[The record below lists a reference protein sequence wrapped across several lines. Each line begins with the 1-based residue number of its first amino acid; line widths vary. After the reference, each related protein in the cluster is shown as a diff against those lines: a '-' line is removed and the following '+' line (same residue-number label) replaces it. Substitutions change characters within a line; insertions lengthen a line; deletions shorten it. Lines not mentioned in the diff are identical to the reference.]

1 MEKHKHPFVAGV
13 LTGCLEATINYPLV
27 SPAQPTPPSSCPGPW
42 RGPPLTR
49 SAPQEY
55 TKSQIQL
62 TKGVYSSPFDVVRQT
77 VARAGPLGEAG
88 HILRSALHPH
98 SLSSRSLSAYL
109 PGMYRGLSTF
119 ITFAPACV
127 AVRFWAF
134 DTSQRAIETA
144 YPGIEERYLHFAAGL
159 CSGAV
164 EAALV
169 LVPMETIA
177 ITLMHDQMS
186 AERKYRGLVG
196 PMVTM
201 VREQGPRGVYRGLLP
216 QVGALVP
223 LRPRKR
229 PASLS
234 LQPPLLSEPTVP
246 QLAKNSLNMCIRF
259 GMYGVLKRKVQGP
272 PEENRPFTELQALGT
287 RAPQGLC

>member
-1 MEKHKHPFVAGV
+1 
-13 LTGCLEATINYPLV
+13 
-27 SPAQPTPPSSCPGPW
+27 
-42 RGPPLTR
+42 
-49 SAPQEY
+49 
-55 TKSQIQL
+55 
-62 TKGVYSSPFDVVRQT
+62 
-77 VARAGPLGEAG
+77 
-88 HILRSALHPH
+88 
-98 SLSSRSLSAYL
+98 
-109 PGMYRGLSTF
+109 MYRGLSTF

-216 QVGALVP
+216 QVRASAPPPEAAGPQVSPATFALRARGAAARKELAQYVHT
-223 LRPRKR
+223 LRDVRRAEEEGAR
-229 PASLS
+229 PARG
-234 LQPPLLSEPTVP
+234 EPSIHGT
-246 QLAKNSLNMCIRF
+246 S
-259 GMYGVLKRKVQGP
+259 GVRYACTP
-272 PEENRPFTELQALGT
+272 R
-287 RAPQGLC
+287 LC

>member
-1 MEKHKHPFVAGV
+1 
-13 LTGCLEATINYPLV
+13 
-27 SPAQPTPPSSCPGPW
+27 
-42 RGPPLTR
+42 
-49 SAPQEY
+49 
-55 TKSQIQL
+55 
-62 TKGVYSSPFDVVRQT
+62 
-77 VARAGPLGEAG
+77 
-88 HILRSALHPH
+88 
-98 SLSSRSLSAYL
+98 
-109 PGMYRGLSTF
+109 MYRGLSTF

-134 DTSQRAIETA
+134 DTSQRAIEAA
-144 YPGIEERYLHFAAGL
+144 YPGIDERYLHFAAGL

-216 QVGALVP
+216 QVRALCPSPGA
-223 LRPRKR
+223 
-229 PASLS
+229 
-234 LQPPLLSEPTVP
+234 
-246 QLAKNSLNMCIRF
+246 
-259 GMYGVLKRKVQGP
+259 
-272 PEENRPFTELQALGT
+272 AL
-287 RAPQGLC
+287 PS